1 MNRARRNPRCEVIV
15 DCDTCVARGPAC
27 GDCVV
32 TSLLG
37 LPEWWAT
44 EGVAGEEMTAL
55 AVLADSGLVPPLRLL
70 PALPVGDTPGGTAER
85 PARPGRAAG

>member
-1 MNRARRNPRCEVIV
+1 MNRARRKPRCEVIV

-44 EGVAGEEMTAL
+44 EGVPGEEITAL

-70 PALPVGDTPGGTAER
+70 PPVSDDPTDAPR
-85 PARPGRAAG
+85 HRPGRAAG

>member
-1 MNRARRNPRCEVIV
+1 MSRTRQEPRCEVIV

-37 LPEWWAT
+37 LPDWWAT
-44 EGVAGEEMTAL
+44 EGVPGEEMTAL

-70 PALPVGDTPGGTAER
+70 PLLPADPGDSGGEGA
-85 PARPGRAAG
+85 GREAG

>member
-1 MNRARRNPRCEVIV
+1 VIV

-44 EGVAGEEMTAL
+44 EGVPGEEMTAL

-70 PALPVGDTPGGTAER
+70 PLVSGDASDGVGRAS
-85 PARPGRAAG
+85 GRAAG

>member
-1 MNRARRNPRCEVIV
+1 MSRTRQEQRCEVIV

-37 LPEWWAT
+37 LPEWWVT
-44 EGVAGEEMTAL
+44 EGVPGEEMIAL

-70 PALPVGDTPGGTAER
+70 PLLPADPGDAGGEGA
-85 PARPGRAAG
+85 GREAG

>member
-1 MNRARRNPRCEVIV
+1 MIV

-37 LPEWWAT
+37 PPGWWAT
-44 EGVAGEEMTAL
+44 EGLPGEEAAAL
-55 AVLADSGLVPPLRLL
+55 AVLADSGLVPPLRLV
-70 PALPVGDTPGGTAER
+70 PPPGGAT
-85 PARPGRAAG
+85 PAGHPPVREGRAAG

>member
-1 MNRARRNPRCEVIV
+1 VIV

-44 EGVAGEEMTAL
+44 EGVPGEEMTAL

-70 PALPVGDTPGGTAER
+70 PLVSGEPAETAR
-85 PARPGRAAG
+85 RDPGRVAG

>member
-1 MNRARRNPRCEVIV
+1 MIV

-37 LPEWWAT
+37 PPDWWAT
-44 EGVAGEEMTAL
+44 EGVPGEEAAAL
-55 AVLADSGLVPPLRLL
+55 AVLADSGLVPPLRL
-70 PALPVGDTPGGTAER
+70 R
-85 PARPGRAAG
+85 PARPPGERRARSGRRLSAARPAPRRAESA

>member
-1 MNRARRNPRCEVIV
+1 VIV

-32 TSLLG
+32 TYLLG
-37 LPEWWAT
+37 PPGWWAT
-44 EGVAGEEMTAL
+44 EGIPGEEATAL

-70 PALPVGDTPGGTAER
+70 TGTDAED
-85 PARPGRAAG
+85 PPGRAAARGAGRAAG